1 GDRNAQAPV
10 VVQVTSSVTGDQENL
25 TLTQEPGITGSFTG
39 TLKVVAGGASPGD
52 GMLQGSVEAGD
63 QINISY
69 NDANTGSGGTA
80 QVKVS
85 AAVEQGNQGWI
96 SAGAPAPGWAITG
109 ARAASPARSWTDSPG
124 GNYANLVDLTL
135 T

>member
-80 QVKVS
+80 Q
-85 AAVEQGNQGWI
+85 GNQGWI

-135 T
+135 TSP